1 MSQRLEYQERF
12 NRLAHESVINAMV
25 VSPDGRR
32 LVTGSDDSTM
42 LVWSSWSSVALC
54 RFKTHSPVLS
64 LAWVESSK
72 GFIFG
77 CKNGTLASV
86 NITERHVKT
95 TFFKGHSAAVCCI
108 SPNFNKTF
116 PISAAK
122 DDVKIWSRQG
132 QTDLQVESWELKVK
146 LPPPRTIDFRQE
158 VEVTSVNWE
167 NQNAAAIASFAV
179 VSYKW
184 HGIMCWDVTNVTV
197 LWQLPMKDCGTLSL
211 SPNGR
216 FAATFGLSNF
226 FEVRDLKSGTVQSL
240 QPPTTRPKLSKNQSV
255 CFAHEGFAVVGAVS
269 NTEVYVWDTEHGD
282 QLLSL
287 NHGDGSTIHTLATAF
302 SKEDDQ
308 FVIATCTEK
317 QGKFYI
323 FVWATVPCDIKTA
336 SISSAYDIGGNQNE
350 LFTRKFWIN
359 VAFLAVLVA
368 LLSWWMMYLYANAT
382 VTAAAYLATYM
393 TNFD

>member
-1 MSQRLEYQERF
+1 MSHRLEYQERF

-25 VSPDGRR
+25 VSPDGRW
-32 LVTGSDDSTM
+32 LVTGSDDSTV
-42 LVWSSWSSVALC
+42 LVWSSRSSVALC

-77 CKNGTLASV
+77 CKNGMLASV
-86 NITERHVKT
+86 NITECRSPLYIPELQHFPNIGGQGRRQDLESPGT
-95 TFFKGHSAAVCCI
+95 DRSASYFVQ
-108 SPNFNKTF
+108 
-116 PISAAK
+116 
-122 DDVKIWSRQG
+122 SRAG
-132 QTDLQVESWELKVK
+132 SLKLK
-146 LPPPRTIDFRQE
+146 LPPPRTIDFRRE

-211 SPNGR
+211 SPNG
-216 FAATFGLSNF
+216 
-226 FEVRDLKSGTVQSL
+226 SL
-240 QPPTTRPKLSKNQSV
+240 QPPTACPKLSKNQPV
-255 CFAHEGFAVVGAVS
+255 CFAHEGFAVVGAAS
-269 NTEVYVWDTEHGD
+269 HTEVYVWDTERGD

-317 QGKFYI
+317 RGKFYI
-323 FVWATVPCDIKTA
+323 FVWATVPCDVKTA
-336 SISSAYDIGGNQNE
+336 STSSAYDIGGNQNE

-368 LLSWWMMYLYANAT
+368 LLSWWIMYLYASAT

>member
-1 MSQRLEYQERF
+1 MSQQLEYQEHF
-12 NRLAHESVINAMV
+12 NQLAHESIINTMVI
-25 VSPDGRR
+25 SPDGCR
-32 LVTGSDDSTM
+32 LIMGSDDSTV
-42 LVWSSWSSVALC
+42 LVWSSQSRVTLC
-54 RFKTHSPVLS
+54 CFKTHSPVLS

-86 NITERHVKT
+86 NITECHVKT

-116 PISAAK
+116 PILAAK

-184 HGIMCWDVTNVTV
+184 HGIMCWDMMNMMV

-216 FAATFGLSNF
+216 FVATFGLSNF
-226 FEVRDLKSGTVQSL
+226 FEVQDLKSDTVQSL
-240 QPPTTRPKLSKNQSV
+240 QPLTTRPKLSKNQPV
-255 CFAHEGFAVVGAVS
+255 CFIHEGFAVAAPHEQPSTHCLVDFVGEFATPLRSGVGS
-269 NTEVYVWDTEHGD
+269 NMATPQHLQIPLEILTPLFLQFFLSDTAPDE
-282 QLLSL
+282 Q
-287 NHGDGSTIHTLATAF
+287 
-302 SKEDDQ
+302 
-308 FVIATCTEK
+308 
-317 QGKFYI
+317 
-323 FVWATVPCDIKTA
+323 P
-336 SISSAYDIGGNQNE
+336 GN
-350 LFTRKFWIN
+350 
-359 VAFLAVLVA
+359 V
-368 LLSWWMMYLYANAT
+368 
-382 VTAAAYLATYM
+382 
-393 TNFD
+393 